1 MIGISRFKRKRTA
14 ATSALTKNREER
26 LPPFPRQIAV
36 LQSKL
41 CLESHITMGGR
52 RLAIHNPELIVSKLR
67 PYFHSAVRQSIVQ
80 IRT

>member
-1 MIGISRFKRKRTA
+1 MRNGGYVNNYFMIGISRLNGAEK
-14 ATSALTKNREER
+14 ER
-26 LPPFPRQIAV
+26 LIAV

-67 PYFHSAVRQSIVQ
+67 PYFHSSQLYRLERKAR
-80 IRT
+80 